1 MEDIKITPEINY
13 QIQLPE
19 GTYYPA
25 LFDVFDLSGWVETLF
40 YLPDENDNLVFK
52 SRTINALNLDH
63 LSFPEGEKKSPKI
76 FIHRGLAELLGSC
89 GFSHISNS
97 LIKNASEI
105 KDHDKYFEIFKTKEE
120 PRDIFSKYAG
130 TVLFPDKN
138 H

>member
-97 LIKNASEI
+97 LIKNASE
-105 KDHDKYFEIFKTKEE
+105 T
-120 PRDIFSKYAG
+120 RDIFSKYAG